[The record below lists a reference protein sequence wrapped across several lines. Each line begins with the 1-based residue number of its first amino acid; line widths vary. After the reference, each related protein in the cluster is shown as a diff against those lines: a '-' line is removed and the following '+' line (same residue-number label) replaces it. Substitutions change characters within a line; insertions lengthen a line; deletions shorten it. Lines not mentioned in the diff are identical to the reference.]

1 MWPALR
7 RRLGVLIPLLALVA
21 LAFVPIT
28 SHAGEWLRDHLPTG
42 SVRTPLVQKHIQ
54 LGDTLLPWALGIFV
68 VAVVVWW
75 LDRRSARSLRSALPG
90 WVTAVVAVVA
100 VAVSVGG
107 VYQLYRIGDSGAKA
121 VWTGNF
127 SQTATSH
134 SGG

>member
-1 MWPALR
+1 M
-7 RRLGVLIPLLALVA
+7 
-21 LAFVPIT
+21 
-28 SHAGEWLRDHLPTG
+28 
-42 SVRTPLVQKHIQ
+42 QKHIQ

-68 VAVVVWW
+68 VSVAVWW
-75 LDRRSARSLRSALPG
+75 LDRRYGLVWRQEPAADDDCRRRSRPRVGRHRGRRPGPARATALPT

-134 SGG
+134 GGG